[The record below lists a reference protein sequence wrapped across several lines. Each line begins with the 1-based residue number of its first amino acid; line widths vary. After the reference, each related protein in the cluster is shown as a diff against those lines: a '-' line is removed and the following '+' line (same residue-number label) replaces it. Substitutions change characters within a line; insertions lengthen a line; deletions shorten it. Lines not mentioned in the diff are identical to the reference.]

1 MGAEVVS
8 VRKETITGKRESFTM
23 TRELPDAKKSWKIE
37 KFSKLKIDPLKMIFS
52 AGDRQWMIELYP
64 EGTGLGEGSYLSLY
78 LALAEPI
85 PPSSIIYT
93 HVTLRLLDQAK
104 DRHIVGKVSQAQNMD
119 GQDSLHSIIYL
130 DSRSPFW
137 LMIFAL
143 WKQRSEC
150 LELLINTKVVL
161 FSKITVKNIT
171 SLCTPSSKAR
181 LLLAYIYFSFFQ
193 LGYPR
198 IPISEKQLLETE

>member
-104 DRHIVGKVSQAQNMD
+104 DRHIVGKGNFCFSESSPKH
-119 GQDSLHSIIYL
+119 GWSRFTPLHYLSRFKKSLLVNDICIVEAEI
-130 DSRSPFW
+130 R
-137 LMIFAL
+137 
-143 WKQRSEC
+143 
-150 LELLINTKVVL
+150 VL
-161 FSKITVKNIT
+161 GVANKH
-171 SLCTPSSKAR
+171 
-181 LLLAYIYFSFFQ
+181 
-193 LGYPR
+193 
-198 IPISEKQLLETE
+198 